1 METATA
7 HRKLIDIKTSVFEE
21 LTLQAQDRGIS
32 LKRYIENL
40 LEETCLSR
48 KSAYSPGISRL
59 IGSARPKGIDLSSI
73 EDDRLQY
80 LLSK

>member
-21 LTLQAQDRGIS
+21 LTQQAQDRGIS

-40 LEETCLSR
+40 LEELS
-48 KSAYSPGISRL
+48 L
-59 IGSARPKGIDLSSI
+59 IHI
-73 EDDRLQY
+73 
-80 LLSK
+80 

>member
-1 METATA
+1 METTTA

-21 LTLQAQDRGIS
+21 LTLQAQNHGIS

-40 LEETCLSR
+40 LEETCLSH

>member
-1 METATA
+1 METTA
-7 HRKLIDIKTSVFEE
+7 IHRKLIDIKPLVFEE
-21 LTLQAQDRGIS
+21 LTMQAQIRGIS

-40 LEETCLSR
+40 LEETCVSC
-48 KSAYSPGISRL
+48 KSSYSPGISRL
-59 IGSARPKGIDLSSI
+59 IGSARPKGIDLTSI